1 MTHSVVCYND
11 NEYSGWPANGGIWSW
26 GSEILV
32 SFNRG
37 RFQENNLFHRVIE
50 SDMQCVFSRSVDGGL
65 TWAEVDFDNSIY
77 EKELKQVPEEG
88 FEFDENFVMRVGRPA
103 ITIKGDVYIV
113 SCDKGK
119 TWDGPFEFPS
129 FGRENTSRTSYL
141 IERNKKMRVFMSHN
155 VLENPINKP
164 FYDRAFVAITEDG
177 CKSWSFVGDI
187 TDDAPR
193 SVMPSVVRIDDNTL
207 VAALRRRMKRPPMD
221 DVWIEVKRSN
231 DNGRT
236 WHTPVRA
243 ADTYNINNAANT
255 NGNPPAM
262 CKLSDGTLVLA
273 YGRREPGNSSLRVC
287 ISTDGGLTF
296 HSDRAIR
303 QDAIDMDMG
312 YPRIVARPDDKCVV
326 VYYIATKE
334 RPVQHIEA
342 TIFDPMSLNI

>member
-119 TWDGPFEFPS
+119 PG
-129 FGRENTSRTSYL
+129 
-141 IERNKKMRVFMSHN
+141 M
-155 VLENPINKP
+155 VLLNFLRLAEKTPQEP
-164 FYDRAFVAITEDG
+164 AI
-177 CKSWSFVGDI
+177 
-187 TDDAPR
+187 
-193 SVMPSVVRIDDNTL
+193 
-207 VAALRRRMKRPPMD
+207 
-221 DVWIEVKRSN
+221 
-231 DNGRT
+231 
-236 WHTPVRA
+236 
-243 ADTYNINNAANT
+243 
-255 NGNPPAM
+255 
-262 CKLSDGTLVLA
+262 
-273 YGRREPGNSSLRVC
+273 
-287 ISTDGGLTF
+287 
-296 HSDRAIR
+296 
-303 QDAIDMDMG
+303 
-312 YPRIVARPDDKCVV
+312 
-326 VYYIATKE
+326 
-334 RPVQHIEA
+334 
-342 TIFDPMSLNI
+342 